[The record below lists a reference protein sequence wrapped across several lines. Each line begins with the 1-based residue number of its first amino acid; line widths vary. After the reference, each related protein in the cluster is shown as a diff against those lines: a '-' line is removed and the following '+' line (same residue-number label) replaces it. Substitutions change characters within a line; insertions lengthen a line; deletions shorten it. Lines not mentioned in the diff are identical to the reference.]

1 MAPGAGLPGWLIDRL
16 ADDRGL
22 ARPGVGIL
30 GAVGSGMARTSQQR
44 DGGWAEQRALRLLQ
58 SRGWSL
64 VARNWSCR
72 WGELDLL
79 VAKGNRLLLVEVKG
93 RAQAGLDQ
101 AGVAGL
107 DWRKRRRVTRAWTC
121 WLADHPDWQHCS
133 LELVCALVP
142 LPPLRGPVRWLRWS

>member
-1 MAPGAGLPGWLIDRL
+1 
-16 ADDRGL
+16 
-22 ARPGVGIL
+22 
-30 GAVGSGMARTSQQR
+30 MARTDQQR
-44 DGGWAEQRALRLLQ
+44 QGGWAEQRALRLLR
-58 SRGWSL
+58 SSGWSL

-101 AGVAGL
+101 GGIGAL
-107 DWRKRRRVTRAWTC
+107 DGRKRRRVSRAWRC

-133 LELVCALVP
+133 VELVCALVP
-142 LPPLRGPVRWLRWS
+142 LPPLRGPVRWVRWG